1 MQSADFCIFS
11 THIFTIDLS
20 NVNQHPNYLFAV
32 NQHLSSPRID
42 NPRILMDFFKNSDP
56 NSVVVSSIYYLCRI
70 KIFLWP
76 YVDFH
81 GVVGHKYNRNAGKS
95 IRIPRSSVFFRQEL
109 WKSCDL
115 CTNKVFLWPY
125 VDFRGV
131 VRCQR
136 PRLLLATAAAH
147 SGSSWRWRRRFLLTQ

>member
-1 MQSADFCIFS
+1 MS
-11 THIFTIDLS
+11 TRIHQNNVHEKSPQKRNSSGQKCPREFVKSVHENSPILSTRIRLLCPLEFFHPIFTIDLS

-109 WKSCDL
+109 
-115 CTNKVFLWPY
+115 
-125 VDFRGV
+125 
-131 VRCQR
+131 
-136 PRLLLATAAAH
+136 
-147 SGSSWRWRRRFLLTQ
+147 